1 MTTGPFGTT
10 LAAYRAECEAREPG
24 FAARVGALMTDAG
37 LDCDRLRAA
46 FALTVPCCVPCHWE
60 ATDGNDW
67 EIFEDLH
74 QGELTD
80 GRRFRCCCAV
90 HEALVAKGVVA

>member
-1 MTTGPFGTT
+1 VSGT
-10 LAAYRAECEAREPG
+10 
-24 FAARVGALMTDAG
+24 D

-46 FALTVPCCVPCHWE
+46 FALTVPCCVPCHR
-60 ATDGNDW
+60 D
-67 EIFEDLH
+67 DLH

-90 HEALVAKGVVA
+90 HEALVAKGVVV